1 MRRDAQAI
9 GNNPAVPK
17 NNRLAAFDGR
27 LEGGAPFEAPI
38 VITLYFGPLP
48 GATLSGV
55 ILIAPMIFPA
65 DAGV

>member
-1 MRRDAQAI
+1 MPELSAI
-9 GNNPAVPK
+9 APLPQ
-17 NNRLAAFDGR
+17 RIIDWRFFRGR
-27 LEGGAPFEAPI
+27 LGAGTPFEAPI

-48 GATLSGV
+48 GATLSGA

>member
-1 MRRDAQAI
+1 MMQDKRAI

-17 NNRLAAFDGR
+17 NNRSAGFPGH
-27 LEGGAPFEAPI
+27 LEARAPIEAPI

-48 GATLSGV
+48 GAALSGV
-55 ILIAPMIFPA
+55 MLIAPMIFPA

>member
-1 MRRDAQAI
+1 L
-9 GNNPAVPK
+9 AV
-17 NNRLAAFDGR
+17 FGGR
-27 LEGGAPFEAPI
+27 LEAGAPFEAPI

>member
-1 MRRDAQAI
+1 MPGLSAI
-9 GNNPAVPK
+9 TPLYQRIIDW
-17 NNRLAAFDGR
+17 RLLTAALR
-27 LEGGAPFEAPI
+27 PCAPFEAPI